1 MVHDVSSELPDLNA
15 KAKLLRQ
22 LFDIM
27 LHCRKVLR
35 QTSRTLKRERR
46 GRKRRQKLLKHFKD
60 ISLN

>member
-22 LFDIM
+22 LVDIM

-35 QTSRTLKRERR
+35 QTSRRLKRERR
-46 GRKRRQKLLKHFKD
+46 DRKRRQKLLKRFQD